1 MKEVLLSREPINPN
15 AGAFPMHT
23 MIAQDL
29 QQEMEEDRHL
39 LVLNVRSTEEFEEGH
54 IPGSHNIPQDAPDFL
69 KQVADLTGSRDRRIV
84 VHCSGITCDAS
95 AKALEALTRAGFTNV
110 HRFEG
115 GMADWKKAGFP
126 VVTGSPI
133 HTH

>member
-1 MKEVLLSREPINPN
+1 
-15 AGAFPMHT
+15 MHT

-29 QQEMEEDRHL
+29 RQEMEEDPHL
-39 LVLNVRSTEEFEEGH
+39 LVLNVLSAEEFEEGH
-54 IPGSHNIPQDAPDFL
+54 FPGSHNIPAGAPDFL
-69 KQVADLTGSRDRRIV
+69 KQVADLAGSRDRRIV

-95 AKALEALTRAGFTNV
+95 AKALQALTRAGFTNV

-115 GMADWKKAGFP
+115 GMADWKKAGLP

-133 HTH
+133 HMH

>member
-1 MKEVLLSREPINPN
+1 
-15 AGAFPMHT
+15 MHT

-29 QQEMEEDRHL
+29 RQEMEEDRHL
-39 LVLNVRSTEEFEEGH
+39 LVLNVLSAEEFEMGH
-54 IPGSHNIPQDAPDFL
+54 IPGSHNIPQGAPDFVR
-69 KQVADLTGSRDRRIV
+69 QVADLAGSRDRRIV
-84 VHCSGITCDAS
+84 VHCSGITYGAS

-115 GMADWKKAGFP
+115 GITDWKKAGFT

>member
-1 MKEVLLSREPINPN
+1 
-15 AGAFPMHT
+15 MHT

-39 LVLNVRSTEEFEEGH
+39 LVLNVLSAEEFEKGH
-54 IPGSHNIPQDAPDFL
+54 IPGSHNFLRTHDFL
-69 KQVADLTGSRDRRIV
+69 KQVADLAGSRDRRIV
-84 VHCSGITCDAS
+84 LHCSGLTCDAS

>member
-1 MKEVLLSREPINPN
+1 
-15 AGAFPMHT
+15 MHT

-29 QQEMEEDRHL
+29 RQEMEEDRHL
-39 LVLNVRSTEEFEEGH
+39 LVLNVSSAEEFENGQ
-54 IPGSHNIPQDAPDFL
+54 IPGSHNTPQDAPDFL
-69 KQVADLTGSRDRRIV
+69 RQVADLAGSRDRRIV
-84 VHCSGITCDAS
+84 VHCSGTTCDAS
-95 AKALEALTRAGFTNV
+95 AKALVALTRAGFTNV

-115 GMADWKKAGFP
+115 GITDWKKAGFP